1 MSLLPDRAPSRR
13 PPQPKRRDTDLFSLS
28 GSVGPEGENRREDI
42 IKVQTLLDCMG
53 DYSLPHDFP
62 TGWPGDGLWQAIRKL
77 QKRNGLKADGTI
89 LPLPSGGV
97 DADGV
102 GETLAAMRDEV
113 GDRVAGQRAYTPAE
127 VDAHYEDEAR
137 FRNTVAE
144 EAARP
149 AGSAS
154 QAPIVSDISNAEP
167 PQAKPGERLALAPV
181 AALAPLAVR
190 ALPLLAPL
198 AGAAGEW
205 ARQQYENARS
215 NAEAADPMPQTPPSR
230 PMNDNDKAASQ
241 TPPLV
246 PPDVSDRLQGRP
258 AEEPEPTIEQ
268 LIPPEMT
275 DWYEGLEPFD
285 QALAKQLM
293 LLLNRR
299 GDKAT
304 QLGNA
309 RLTKA
314 LMDRFNSTPG
324 LAGKIEHV
332 AGSRKNGVGVD
343 LKEEHIPHPETGRK
357 GGHWPDMTFR
367 LARELADELGFEY
380 LRVNSALTL
389 KRNPEEVVKRERDQ
403 RDGIRLI
410 KPADMI
416 ETVEKLRPDED
427 GNVSDNTLAEY
438 DKEAAAFARKIVNA
452 IEEKRKRKP
461 Q

>member
-1 MSLLPDRAPSRR
+1 
-13 PPQPKRRDTDLFSLS
+13 
-28 GSVGPEGENRREDI
+28 
-42 IKVQTLLDCMG
+42 
-53 DYSLPHDFP
+53 
-62 TGWPGDGLWQAIRKL
+62 
-77 QKRNGLKADGTI
+77 NGLKADGTI

-97 DADGV
+97 GADGV

-181 AALAPLAVR
+181 AALAQLAVR

-198 AGAAGEW
+198 AGAAGER

-343 LKEEHIPHPETGRK
+343 LKEEHIPHPETGR
-357 GGHWPDMTFR
+357 
-367 LARELADELGFEY
+367 
-380 LRVNSALTL
+380 
-389 KRNPEEVVKRERDQ
+389 
-403 RDGIRLI
+403 
-410 KPADMI
+410 
-416 ETVEKLRPDED
+416 
-427 GNVSDNTLAEY
+427 
-438 DKEAAAFARKIVNA
+438 
-452 IEEKRKRKP
+452 
-461 Q
+461 